1 MNYRIQWILA
11 LGMATLATPALAQN
25 PYDPPTSVR
34 PPPNVM
40 LLMDATGTTRINGS
54 TCRGSCHV
62 EGPTPGACG
71 GWGGE
76 WDCNIYGAGETR
88 LQLARRVLTG
98 GWGWNTGHVNVPN
111 GPADAQLRTDGVM
124 DQYKVRWG
132 VTWYDGIGTRLA
144 IDPTADN
151 LLAQKAVIDFG
162 HPGRNEA
169 TFKTGAATGIS
180 VPALNSYNPAFRT
193 TGCCGV
199 TNGPINPAA
208 IWDEQPWVSYAQTG
222 WRSRT
227 RQAQALQ
234 FVRDYWQFGVSP
246 TTFTA
251 AAINA
256 DTAAYM
262 DDGAVANDATVIDG
276 DVANTMVSVAP
287 AGCRRNFT
295 IMMMD
300 GHGENPYAGVS
311 NGDSA
316 AAIYNLQT
324 ANTSALPVT
333 LSNQVF
339 AIHFGVQNSAEAG
352 RVADGGYD
360 GLVGNGVGIT
370 TAFEGA
376 PGGAI
381 TNLSSMYAAFA
392 SIFSLVLHGTYIGA
406 PPTVTRYG
414 DQLAVSKFT
423 IQDCTGLRPDE
434 CNIGRPGSLTVQT
447 LNAAGNVS
455 ATLWDAGDK
464 LRSHLYS
471 ARNIYSSAL
480 ATEANCGVTAS
491 CAANTVTIS
500 PVTTF
505 WPMGTE
511 PFPGWR
517 TDSDFIR
524 GRPDA
529 RFANN
534 VYRADTTNPHVDD
547 PTYDPYKLMD
557 IANSQPVFVGA
568 PSGIGEDI
576 ERWKAFLNMNVPRNA
591 LFNGDGGNVQVKK
604 RDQVL
609 YIGSNDGMLHSFL
622 VNRDSGA
629 TPPNGRTVAY
639 SPVAPCVSNPGANPP
654 QANQNYCGGVELWG
668 YAPQMLQTVWPSVR
682 GGHYFMVDGTPIVTD
697 VLFTKNTNN
706 PGAVCAALGTCG
718 AAWEYRTVLLECLG
732 GGGPGCFAMDVTNPF
747 NPQLLWERRFSAFGG
762 RGTST
767 SKPQVARVKKI
778 VGGQAIPYY
787 VALMG
792 GGLNE
797 TSGAVRRGT
806 FFAVGLEDGVIYSSA
821 TSALGASFGDADFA
835 GGPTCLDTDG
845 DAFVD
850 TCYIATTEASI
861 YKIRLDQN
869 DPGRMQMAKFFDG
882 RTASGNASINAYGR
896 VMAAYDTYK
905 HITLFFATGNFE
917 DVQNATEHNFIFKVL
932 DMTPTDVPV
941 ANGAVYATACGGVS
955 TGIYTLPVGEKV
967 VFDGAFAS
975 GVAYFTSF
983 KPNANPCL
991 PGDGFL
997 YGFNYDLCGPGI
1009 DTDADGTPDATVV
1022 PLGNGLPTAPV
1033 INETAGEVIVA
1044 MDNGAVNTTAAR
1056 TPPRIQIPM
1065 QKLWWRTL
1073 R

>member
-1 MNYRIQWILA
+1 
-11 LGMATLATPALAQN
+11 
-25 PYDPPTSVR
+25 
-34 PPPNVM
+34 M

-845 DAFVD
+845 DALRRHLLHRD
-850 TCYIATTEASI
+850 DGASI

-869 DPGRMQMAKFFDG
+869 GPGPDADG
-882 RTASGNASINAYGR
+882 EVLRRPHRVGNASISAYGR

-932 DMTPTDVPV
+932 DMTPTDVPWP
-941 ANGAVYATACGGVS
+941 AAVYATACGGVS

-967 VFDGAFAS
+967 VFDGALAS

-983 KPNANPCL
+983 KPNANPC
-991 PGDGFL
+991 
-997 YGFNYDLCGPGI
+997 CR
-1009 DTDADGTPDATVV
+1009 ATASS
-1022 PLGNGLPTAPV
+1022 TAS
-1033 INETAGEVIVA
+1033 
-1044 MDNGAVNTTAAR
+1044 TTTCAALASIR
-1056 TPPRIQIPM
+1056 TPTERQTRRWCRWGITPHCPGHQRD
-1065 QKLWWRTL
+1065 R